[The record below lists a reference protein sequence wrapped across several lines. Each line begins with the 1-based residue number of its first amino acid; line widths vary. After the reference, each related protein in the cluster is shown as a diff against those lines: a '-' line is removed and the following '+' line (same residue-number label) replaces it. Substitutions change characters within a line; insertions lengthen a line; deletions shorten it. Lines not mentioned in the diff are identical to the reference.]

1 MRIKTPSTVKE
12 WAREVELALDEA
24 ISTREGSEGTAVEV
38 SRVDMYKMAPAIAAI
53 YRSIES
59 EETKRKMIAA
69 SWSAVLYVHEKIPE
83 YKKKYRRCFIHAY
96 LDSMIFLKLL
106 TRTKAENVIDYLES
120 RGVME
125 ICQA

>member
-12 WAREVELALDEA
+12 WAREVEFALDEA
-24 ISTREGSEGTAVEV
+24 ISTREGSVDTSAEV
-38 SRVDMYKMAPAIAAI
+38 SRIDMYKMAPAIAAI

-59 EETKRKMIAA
+59 EETKRKMIVT
-69 SWSAVLYVHEKIPE
+69 SWSAVLYVREKIPE
-83 YKKKYRRCFIHAY
+83 YKDKYRRCFVHAY

-106 TRTKAENVIDYLES
+106 TRTKAEKVIDYLES
-120 RGVME
+120 RGIME